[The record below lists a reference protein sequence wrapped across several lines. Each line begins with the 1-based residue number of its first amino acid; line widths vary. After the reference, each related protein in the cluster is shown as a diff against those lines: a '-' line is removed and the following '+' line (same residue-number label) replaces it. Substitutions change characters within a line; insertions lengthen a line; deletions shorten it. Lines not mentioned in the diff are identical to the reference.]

1 MGQLD
6 DRSEERVSEAL
17 RRSSDAEDLL
27 QTMTQDL
34 RSLQQ
39 DLIAQM
45 SQDIRRLQ
53 AEKSRLLNDIEKL
66 QNQQQM
72 LESQYEV
79 ALSRHQLAQQ
89 QAWAKQLAL
98 TLANH
103 LHAALSQRLN
113 QMVTVPQEGSGSS
126 LPQISGGGA
135 IEPAET
141 QRLLVSLDETVN
153 RTFATLKHD
162 LSSYESALSQQIDRM
177 HNLGQ
182 QGEVILEVLIKRI
195 TQQLQVEMA
204 RGSVRPASPSA
215 TRETPLSGNLPGDLA
230 GNLPGNLSGNPVM
243 PPSLPPTDLPPNP
256 NSNTFE
262 QGNSFEQGNPFGQVA
277 PNPFEQFEQVEQSEA
292 PFREEESEPSEEAE
306 LLPPLSPEP
315 HPVIPRSR
323 GRRLSQFQLG
333 LVLILLSTLALSLH
347 NVLVG
352 IVGNPSRLF
361 GLIPIGG
368 FIKLNGFGSSLL
380 ILWLRMLVVVPLMV
394 WLAPKLHQHTWYEIR
409 GFFQSKD
416 RLLLGSV
423 LGSGFFLFLSQVL
436 IYIAIGQIG
445 PGVAVTI
452 LFMYPLATVPLAW
465 ALFGDR
471 PTRLRL
477 IVMAAILSGVIFT
490 AAPKMA
496 ASAEVSWNGVITA
509 VCSGIAFAL
518 YLISMQISFRKLHP
532 VPVSVIQFASIFIFS
547 SISLIVL
554 GVEVAPTNRVGLAI
568 GGLLLGALT
577 LVGYLLNNFGV
588 RLMGAARASIIAASG
603 PALTAFLAFLL
614 TPGRQTALQSVQ
626 ILGILIVTLGVTAL
640 SFEKL
645 LPQNRSVRQVKPS
658 S

>member
-1 MGQLD
+1 MGQLN
-6 DRSEERVSEAL
+6 DRSAEMGSQENESQAASRH
-17 RRSSDAEDLL
+17 SSDAEDVL

-45 SQDIRRLQ
+45 SHDVRRLQ

-89 QAWAKQLAL
+89 QTWAKQLAL

-103 LHAALSQRLN
+103 LHAALSQRIN
-113 QMVTVPQEGSGSS
+113 QMVTVQQVQQDASGPS
-126 LPQISGGGA
+126 LPRISSNGA
-135 IEPAET
+135 IESIEAN
-141 QRLLVSLDETVN
+141 RLMVSLDETVN
-153 RTFATLKHD
+153 RTFSTLKHD

-182 QGEVILEVLIKRI
+182 QGEVILEVLVKRI
-195 TQQLQVEMA
+195 SQQLQLEMTRSGA
-204 RGSVRPASPSA
+204 IPASPPA
-215 TRETPLSGNLPGDLA
+215 HLSVSPA
-230 GNLPGNLSGNPVM
+230 PFTAE
-243 PPSLPPTDLPPNP
+243 SLPNP
-256 NSNTFE
+256 E
-262 QGNSFEQGNPFGQVA
+262 A
-277 PNPFEQFEQVEQSEA
+277 NPFEPIENPYAA
-292 PFREEESEPSEEAE
+292 PAPERVSEPVPLQGTS
-306 LLPPLSPEP
+306 LLPTPPAVAPEP
-315 HPVIPRSR
+315 VMVPLRSPADP
-323 GRRLSQFQLG
+323 RRLSHFQMG
-333 LVLILLSTLALSLH
+333 LLLILLSTLSLSLH

-352 IVGNPSRLF
+352 IVSNPSRLF

-380 ILWLRMLVVVPLMV
+380 ILWMRMLVVVPLMV
-394 WLAPKLHQHTWYEIR
+394 WLAPRLYKNTWNEIQ

-416 RLLLGSV
+416 RILLGSV

-465 ALFGDR
+465 YLFGDR

-477 IVMAAILSGVIFT
+477 LVMAAILSGVVFT
-490 AAPKMA
+490 AAPKLGTA
-496 ASAEVSWNGVITA
+496 GVSWNGILTA
-509 VCSGIAFAL
+509 VFSGIAFAF
-518 YLISMQISFRKLHP
+518 YLISMQVSFRKLHP
-532 VPVSVIQFASIFIFS
+532 VPVSLIQFSSIFIFS
-547 SISLIVL
+547 SVSLIVL
-554 GVEVAPTNRVGLAI
+554 GVEVAPTNRTGLAI
-568 GGLLLGALT
+568 AGLLLGGLT
-577 LVGYLLNNFGV
+577 LAGYLLNNFGV
-588 RLMGAARASIIAASG
+588 RFMGAARASIIAASG

-614 TPGRQTALQSVQ
+614 TPGRHTALQSVQ

-640 SFEKL
+640 SFERML
-645 LPQNRSVRQVKPS
+645 LQNRTTRQPKPS
-658 S
+658 SQGS

>member
-6 DRSEERVSEAL
+6 DQPEEMESQAAS
-17 RRSSDAEDLL
+17 RRSGDAEDVL

-45 SQDIRRLQ
+45 SQDVRRLQ

-89 QAWAKQLAL
+89 QTWAKQLAL

-113 QMVTVPQEGSGSS
+113 QMVTVQSETSGPNLPRLSS
-126 LPQISGGGA
+126 DGA
-135 IEPAET
+135 IESTEAS
-141 QRLLVSLDETVN
+141 RLLVSLDETVN
-153 RTFATLKHD
+153 RTFSTLKHD

-182 QGEVILEVLIKRI
+182 QGEVILEVLVKRI
-195 TQQLQVEMA
+195 SQQLQLEMTRSGA
-204 RGSVRPASPSA
+204 IPANSSA
-215 TRETPLSGNLPGDLA
+215 NSSA
-230 GNLPGNLSGNPVM
+230 NLSV
-243 PPSLPPTDLPPNP
+243 PPAPSDADLPNP
-256 NSNTFE
+256 E
-262 QGNSFEQGNPFGQVA
+262 A
-277 PNPFEQFEQVEQSEA
+277 NPFEPIENPYSAPAPERVPAREA
-292 PFREEESEPSEEAE
+292 V
-306 LLPPLSPEP
+306 LLQGTSLVPTAPGVAPEP
-315 HPVIPRSR
+315 AVVPLRTPAYP
-323 GRRLSQFQLG
+323 RRLSHFQLG
-333 LVLILLSTLALSLH
+333 LLLILLSTLSLSLH
-347 NVLVG
+347 NVLVS
-352 IVGNPSRLF
+352 IVSNPSRLF
-361 GLIPIGG
+361 GLIPVGG

-380 ILWLRMLVVVPLMV
+380 ILWMRMLVVVPLMA
-394 WLAPKLHQHTWYEIR
+394 WLAPKLHKNTWHEIR

-416 RLLLGSV
+416 RLMLGSV

-465 ALFGDR
+465 YLFGDR

-490 AAPKMA
+490 AAPKLTTA
-496 ASAEVSWNGVITA
+496 AGFSWNGVLTA
-509 VCSGIAFAL
+509 VCSGVAFAF

-532 VPVSVIQFASIFIFS
+532 VPVSLIQFSSIFIFS
-547 SISLIVL
+547 SLSLIVL
-554 GVEVAPTNRVGLAI
+554 GVEVAPTNRTGLAI
-568 GGLLLGALT
+568 AGLLLGGLT

-588 RLMGAARASIIAASG
+588 RFMGAARASIIAASG

-614 TPGRQTALQSVQ
+614 TPGKHTALQGVQ
-626 ILGILIVTLGVTAL
+626 ILGILVVTLGVTAL
-640 SFEKL
+640 SFERML
-645 LPQNRSVRQVKPS
+645 LQNRTIRQPKPS
-658 S
+658 SQGS